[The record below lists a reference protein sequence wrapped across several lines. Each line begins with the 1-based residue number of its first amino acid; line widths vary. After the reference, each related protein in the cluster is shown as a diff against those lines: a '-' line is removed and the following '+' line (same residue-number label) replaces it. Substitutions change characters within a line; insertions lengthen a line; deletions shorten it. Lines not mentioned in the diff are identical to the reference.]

1 MNKKPPRIPWSAWFQ
16 NPISNTKHA
25 TSHYGLDEKQKDDP
39 KTIAMKHLTRMMDH
53 KVQQVKIAIR
63 MKRIEARRLQHE

>member
-1 MNKKPPRIPWSAWFQ
+1 MVSMVSKSHLQYQR
-16 NPISNTKHA
+16 HA
-25 TSHYGLDEKQKDDP
+25 TSQYGLDEKQKDDP
-39 KTIAMKHLTRMMDH
+39 KAIAMKHLTRMMDH

>member
-1 MNKKPPRIPWSAWFQ
+1 MDSMVSKSHLQ
-16 NPISNTKHA
+16 YQKHA

-39 KTIAMKHLTRMMDH
+39 KAIEMKHLTRMMDH